1 MCNKN
6 SQNNNLYEPSIVSI
20 KELLT
25 GRLSLPDYQRPYKW
39 SSKSALTLFNDI
51 CQALKKNVK
60 EYRLGT
66 IIFYTENKQ
75 SNLEIVDGQQRITTL
90 LILLYALDPENEFSY
105 IMRNLKFKSSSFNAV
120 KTNYEVFRL
129 KLQGVSSDDREKL
142 KSFILEKCSV
152 VKIVTCDYQE
162 AFQFFDSQNSRGKSL
177 DPHDLLKAYHL
188 REMDDDNEK
197 EKIETVARWE
207 GHKQEDIAKL
217 FRNYLYPMIMWYK
230 QKSGLYYSQKDID
243 TFKGIK
249 IQNQYD
255 YSVYAKAANLYI
267 ENFAQCHYNELI
279 GTKPN
284 QHQLM
289 QPLVAGKRFF
299 SYTIHYL
306 DLLQRTKGK
315 AENVIQ
321 SEVWP
326 GFSENYGGNYIYNM
340 FICSLMFFADRFG
353 EDALTDH
360 VILRLFQ
367 WAYSLRLCML
377 SVYQE
382 TVNKYALGRHEK
394 LRNKNIFEFISSIN
408 EPAELDLFELAHVEL
423 SKEKEEKAKGKYK
436 EIYNKIKKL
445 QGENDEHAEK

>member
-1 MCNKN
+1 MSNTN
-6 SQNNNLYEPSIVSI
+6 SQNDNFNIVWV
-20 KELLT
+20 KDLLDC
-25 GRLSLPDYQRPYKW
+25 RLSVPDYQRPYKW
-39 SSKSALTLFNDI
+39 SAKSALTLFNDI
-51 CQALKKNVK
+51 YQAHEKNVR

-66 IIFYTENKQ
+66 IILYQNNENGF
-75 SNLEIVDGQQRITTL
+75 EIVDGQQRITTL

-129 KLQGVSSDDREKL
+129 KLQGTSSDYRKKL

-188 REMDDDNEK
+188 REMENVDKK

-230 QKSGLYYSQKDID
+230 QKSGLYYSQKNID

-249 IQNQYD
+249 IKNQYD

-267 ENFAQCHYNELI
+267 ENFTQCHYNELL

-289 QPLVAGKRFF
+289 QPLIAGKRFF
-299 SYTIHYL
+299 SYTVHYL
-306 DLLQRTKGK
+306 ELLERTDGK
-315 AENVIQ
+315 VEELIEAKTLPNFPR
-321 SEVWP
+321 SH
-326 GFSENYGGNYIYNM
+326 GGDMYIYNM

-353 EDALTDH
+353 EDALTNH

-367 WAYSLRLCML
+367 WAYSLRLSML

-394 LRNKNIFEFISSIN
+394 LGNKNIFEFISSIN
-408 EPAELDLFELAHVEL
+408 EPAELDLFELAFVRDDMDI
-423 SKEKEEKAKGKYK
+423 KEKYAK
-436 EIYNKIKKL
+436 IYNKIKEL
-445 QGENDEHAEK
+445 QGGK

>member
-1 MCNKN
+1 MSNTN
-6 SQNNNLYEPSIVSI
+6 SQNDNFNIVWV
-20 KELLT
+20 KDLLDC
-25 GRLSLPDYQRPYKW
+25 RLSVPDYQRPYKW
-39 SSKSALTLFNDI
+39 SAKSALTLFNDI
-51 CQALKKNVK
+51 YQAHEKNVR

-66 IIFYTENKQ
+66 IILYQNNENGF
-75 SNLEIVDGQQRITTL
+75 EVVDGQQRITTL

-105 IMRNLKFKSSSFNAV
+105 IMRNLKFKSSSFNTV

-129 KLQGVSSDDREKL
+129 KLQGTSFDDRKKL

-197 EKIETVARWE
+197 EKIETVACWE

-217 FRNYLYPMIMWYK
+217 FRNYLFPMIMWYK
-230 QKSGLYYSQKDID
+230 QKSGLYYSQKNID

-249 IQNQYD
+249 IKNQYD

-267 ENFAQCHYNELI
+267 ENFTQCHYNELI
-279 GTKPN
+279 GTKAN

-289 QPLVAGKRFF
+289 QPLITGKRFF
-299 SYTIHYL
+299 SYTVHYL
-306 DLLQRTKGK
+306 ELLERTDGK
-315 AENVIQ
+315 VEELIEAKTLPNFPR
-321 SEVWP
+321 SH
-326 GFSENYGGNYIYNM
+326 GGDMYIYNM

-367 WAYSLRLCML
+367 WAYSLRLSML

-394 LRNKNIFEFISSIN
+394 LGNKNIFEFISSIN
-408 EPAELDLFELAHVEL
+408 EPAELDLFELAFVRDDMDI
-423 SKEKEEKAKGKYK
+423 KEKYAK
-436 EIYNKIKKL
+436 IYNKIKEL
-445 QGENDEHAEK
+445 QGGK

>member
-1 MCNKN
+1 MSNTN
-6 SQNNNLYEPSIVSI
+6 SPNDNFNIVWV
-20 KELLT
+20 KDLLDC
-25 GRLSLPDYQRPYKW
+25 RLSVPDYQRPYKW
-39 SSKSALTLFNDI
+39 SAKSALTLFNDI
-51 CQALKKNVK
+51 YQAYEKNVR

-66 IIFYTENKQ
+66 IILYQNNENGF
-75 SNLEIVDGQQRITTL
+75 EIVDGQQRITSL

-105 IMRNLKFKSSSFNAV
+105 IMRNLKFKSSSFNTV

-129 KLQGVSSDDREKL
+129 KLQGTSSDDRKKL

-162 AFQFFDSQNSRGKSL
+162 AFQFFDSQNSKGKSL

-188 REMDDDNEK
+188 REMENVDKK

-207 GHKQEDIAKL
+207 GYKQEDIAEL
-217 FRNYLYPMIMWYK
+217 FRDYLYPMIMWYK
-230 QKSGLYYSQKDID
+230 QKSGLYYSQKNID

-255 YSVYAKAANLYI
+255 YGVYAKAANLYI
-267 ENFAQCHYNELI
+267 EKFAQSSYDELTGI
-279 GTKPN
+279 KFN

-289 QPLVAGKRFF
+289 QPLIAGKRFF
-299 SYTIHYL
+299 SYTVHYL
-306 DLLQRTKGK
+306 DLLERTKGK

-321 SEVWP
+321 SEVWT

-394 LRNKNIFEFISSIN
+394 LGNKNIFEFISSIN
-408 EPAELDLFELAHVEL
+408 EPGELDLFELAHVEL
-423 SKEKEEKAKGKYK
+423 NGEKEEKAKGKYK
-436 EIYNKIKKL
+436 EIYDKIKEL
-445 QGENDEHAEK
+445 QGENDE

>member
-6 SQNNNLYEPSIVSI
+6 LQNNNLYEPSIVSI
-20 KELLT
+20 KDLLNC
-25 GRLSLPDYQRPYKW
+25 RLSVPDYQRPYKW

-51 CQALKKNVK
+51 CQAHEKNVK

-66 IIFYTENKQ
+66 IIFYKENKQ
-75 SNLEIVDGQQRITTL
+75 SDLEIVDGQQRITTL

-105 IMRNLKFKSSSFNAV
+105 IMRNLKFKSPSFNAI

-129 KLQGVSSDDREKL
+129 KLQGTSSDDRKKL

-152 VKIVTCDYQE
+152 VKIITCDYQE

-197 EKIETVARWE
+197 EKIETVACWE
-207 GHKQEDIAKL
+207 GYDQKKIAEL

-249 IQNQYD
+249 IKNQYD

-267 ENFAQCHYNELI
+267 ENFTQCHYNELL

-289 QPLVAGKRFF
+289 QPLIAGKRFF
-299 SYTIHYL
+299 SYTVHYL
-306 DLLQRTKGK
+306 ELLERIDGK
-315 AENVIQ
+315 VEELIEAKTLPNFPR
-321 SEVWP
+321 SH
-326 GFSENYGGNYIYNM
+326 GGDMYIYNM
-340 FICSLMFFADRFG
+340 FLCALMFFADRFG

-367 WAYSLRLCML
+367 WAYSLRLSML

-394 LRNKNIFEFISSIN
+394 LGNKNIFEFISSIN
-408 EPAELDLFELAHVEL
+408 EPAELDLFEHAFVRDDTDI
-423 SKEKEEKAKGKYK
+423 KEKYAK
-436 EIYNKIKKL
+436 IYDKIKEL
-445 QGENDEHAEK
+445 QGEK

>member
-1 MCNKN
+1 MSNTN
-6 SQNNNLYEPSIVSI
+6 SQNDNFNIVWV
-20 KELLT
+20 KDLLDC
-25 GRLSLPDYQRPYKW
+25 RLSVPDYQRPYKW
-39 SSKSALTLFNDI
+39 SAKSALTLFNDI
-51 CQALKKNVK
+51 YQAHEKNVR

-66 IIFYTENKQ
+66 IILYQNNENGF
-75 SNLEIVDGQQRITTL
+75 EIVDGQQRITTL

-120 KTNYEVFRL
+120 KANYEVFRL
-129 KLQGVSSDDREKL
+129 KLQGTSSDDRKKL

-152 VKIVTCDYQE
+152 VKIVTCDYQD

-217 FRNYLYPMIMWYK
+217 FRNYLFPMIMWYK

-249 IQNQYD
+249 IKNQYD

-267 ENFAQCHYNELI
+267 ENFTQCHYNELI
-279 GTKPN
+279 GTKAN

-289 QPLVAGKRFF
+289 QPLIAGKRFF
-299 SYTIHYL
+299 SYTVHYL
-306 DLLQRTKGK
+306 ELLERSDGK
-315 AENVIQ
+315 VKELIESKILPNFPR
-321 SEVWP
+321 SH
-326 GFSENYGGNYIYNM
+326 GGDMYIYNM

-367 WAYSLRLCML
+367 WAYSLRLSML

-394 LRNKNIFEFISSIN
+394 LGNKNIFEFISSIN
-408 EPAELDLFELAHVEL
+408 EPAELDLFELDFVRDDMDI
-423 SKEKEEKAKGKYK
+423 KEKYAK
-436 EIYNKIKKL
+436 IYNKIKEL
-445 QGENDEHAEK
+445 QGGK

>member
-1 MCNKN
+1 MSNTN
-6 SQNNNLYEPSIVSI
+6 SQNDNFNIVWV
-20 KELLT
+20 KDLLDC
-25 GRLSLPDYQRPYKW
+25 RLSVPDYQRPYKW
-39 SSKSALTLFNDI
+39 SAKSALTLFNDI
-51 CQALKKNVK
+51 YQAHEKNVR

-66 IIFYTENKQ
+66 IILYQNNENGF
-75 SNLEIVDGQQRITTL
+75 EVVDGQQRITTL

-129 KLQGVSSDDREKL
+129 KLQGTSSDDRKKL

-162 AFQFFDSQNSRGKSL
+162 AFQFFDSQNSKGKSL

-188 REMDDDNEK
+188 REMENVDKK
-197 EKIETVARWE
+197 EKIETVACWE
-207 GHKQEDIAKL
+207 GYDQKKIAEL

-249 IQNQYD
+249 IKNQYD

-267 ENFAQCHYNELI
+267 EKFVQCSYDELTGI
-279 GTKPN
+279 KPN

-289 QPLVAGKRFF
+289 QPLIAGKRFF
-299 SYTIHYL
+299 SYTVHYL
-306 DLLQRTKGK
+306 ELLERTDGKVEELIEAKTLPNFPRSHGGDL
-315 AENVIQ
+315 
-321 SEVWP
+321 
-326 GFSENYGGNYIYNM
+326 YIYNM
-340 FICSLMFFADRFG
+340 FLCALMFFADRFG
-353 EDALTDH
+353 EDALIDH

-367 WAYSLRLCML
+367 WAYSLRLSML

-394 LRNKNIFEFISSIN
+394 LGNKNIFEFISSIN
-408 EPAELDLFELAHVEL
+408 EPAELDLFELAFVRDDMDI
-423 SKEKEEKAKGKYK
+423 KEKYAK
-436 EIYNKIKKL
+436 IYDKIKEL
-445 QGENDEHAEK
+445 QGEK

>member
-1 MCNKN
+1 MSNTN
-6 SQNNNLYEPSIVSI
+6 SQNDNFNIVWV
-20 KELLT
+20 KDLLDC
-25 GRLSLPDYQRPYKW
+25 RLSVPDYQRPYKW
-39 SSKSALTLFNDI
+39 SAKSALTLFNDI
-51 CQALKKNVK
+51 YQSHEKNVR

-66 IIFYTENKQ
+66 IILYQNNENGF
-75 SNLEIVDGQQRITTL
+75 EIVDGQQRITTL

-129 KLQGVSSDDREKL
+129 KLQGTSSDDRKKL

-152 VKIVTCDYQE
+152 VKIITCDYQE

-197 EKIETVARWE
+197 EKIETVACWE
-207 GHKQEDIAKL
+207 GYDQKKIAEL
-217 FRNYLYPMIMWYK
+217 FRDYLYPMIMWYK
-230 QKSGLYYSQKDID
+230 QKSGLYYSQKNID

-255 YSVYAKAANLYI
+255 YGVYAKAANLYI
-267 ENFAQCHYNELI
+267 EKFAQSFYDELTGI
-279 GTKPN
+279 KFN

-289 QPLVAGKRFF
+289 QPLIAGKRFF
-299 SYTIHYL
+299 SYTVHYL
-306 DLLQRTKGK
+306 ELLERTDGK
-315 AENVIQ
+315 VEELIEAKTLPNFPR
-321 SEVWP
+321 SH
-326 GFSENYGGNYIYNM
+326 GGDMYIYNM
-340 FICSLMFFADRFG
+340 FLCALMFFADRFG
-353 EDALTDH
+353 EDTLTDH

-367 WAYSLRLCML
+367 WAYSLRLSML

-394 LRNKNIFEFISSIN
+394 LGNKNIFEFISSIN
-408 EPAELDLFELAHVEL
+408 EPAELDLFELAFVRDDMDI
-423 SKEKEEKAKGKYK
+423 KEKYAK
-436 EIYNKIKKL
+436 IYDKIKEL
-445 QGENDEHAEK
+445 QGEK